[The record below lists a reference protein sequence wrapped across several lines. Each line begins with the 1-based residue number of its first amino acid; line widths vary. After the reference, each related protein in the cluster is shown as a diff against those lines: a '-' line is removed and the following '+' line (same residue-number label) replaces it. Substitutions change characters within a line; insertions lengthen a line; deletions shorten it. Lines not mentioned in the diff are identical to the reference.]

1 MKWWKGKQL
10 VKIQIF
16 SVGGTIDKIYFD
28 AKSSYEVGP
37 PNISEII
44 GGLHLNPEFTVTSLM
59 QKDSLEMS
67 DEDRETV
74 QQTVKACHADK
85 IIITHGTDTM
95 VATASALAEIPE
107 KTIVL
112 TGALQPALFK
122 NSDAMFNIGS
132 AITAVQ
138 TLKPGV
144 YVTMNGQ
151 VFAHDR
157 VRKDVEQNRFVSL

>member
-1 MKWWKGKQL
+1 M

-44 GGLHLNPEFTVTSLM
+44 EGLHLNPEFTVTSLM

-67 DEDRETV
+67 DADRETV
-74 QQTVKACHADK
+74 KQAVMACDADK

-95 VATASALAEIPE
+95 VATAGVLAEIPG

-122 NSDAMFNIGS
+122 NSDAMFNIGA
-132 AITAVQ
+132 AITAAQ
-138 TLKPGV
+138 TLAAGV
-144 YVTMNGQ
+144 YITMNGQ
-151 VFAHDR
+151 VFVHDQ

>member
-1 MKWWKGKQL
+1 M

-44 GGLHLNPEFTVTSLM
+44 AGLHLNPEFTVTSLM
-59 QKDSLEMS
+59 QKDSLEMC

-74 QQTVKACHADK
+74 RQAVMACETDK

-95 VATASALAEIPE
+95 VATAGVLAEIPG

-122 NSDAMFNIGS
+122 NSDAMFNIGA

-138 TLKPGV
+138 TLQAGV
-144 YVTMNGQ
+144 YITMNGQ
-151 VFAHDR
+151 VFVHDQ

>member
-1 MKWWKGKQL
+1 MKWWKGKQP

-16 SVGGTIDKIYFD
+16 CVGGTIDKIYFG
-28 AKSSYEVGP
+28 AKSRYEVGP

-44 GGLHLNPEFTVTSLM
+44 EDLHLNPEFTVTSLM

-157 VRKDVEQNRFVSL
+157 VRKDVEQNRFVPL